1 MSKELKEGFP
11 FKDNKSSSIDGINLT
26 ETELNKLKLIKAIIE
41 LQETEKRHNGKT
53 PILPPLDDKTQI
65 KPLSL

>member
-41 LQETEKRHNGKT
+41 LQ
-53 PILPPLDDKTQI
+53 
-65 KPLSL
+65 